1 MKSPKIV
8 KNCKNDVNSFDVV
21 SNLGVEVDHLKTA
34 RINTLAQDT
43 ADYMLSSKQLK
54 KE

>member
-1 MKSPKIV
+1 MMEK
-8 KNCKNDVNSFDVV
+8 CKNGLDSFEVV

-34 RINTLAQDT
+34 RINTLVQDT